1 MQLDDPMR
9 VAVIDLGSNTIRLLV
24 GEADGAGGYVPVFA
38 DQEITRL
45 GEGLLS
51 EGHLQ
56 AEPMRRSLAVL
67 RRFREE
73 AASQG
78 AVAMAAVGTS
88 ALREAKNR
96 QAFLDLAWREAGFSV
111 RVVSGEEEAR
121 LTLRGV
127 LAALGKPSES
137 LLMLDIGGG
146 STELLLA
153 CGREIRAVVST
164 NLGVVRLTEAHLK
177 HDPPL
182 AEELGAIRAEVSGRV
197 ASLRTR
203 VLPGGAPG
211 ELLVGT
217 AGTVTTLAAV
227 DLSLDP
233 YDPARVTGHCLSRG
247 RVAELLD
254 GLARLP
260 LKERR
265 RVRGLEP
272 GRADVIVAGAIVC
285 LGVMDGLGLPDLTVS
300 DGGLRE
306 GILLD
311 FLEHVAG
318 QSHGQH
324 CTET

>member
-1 MQLDDPMR
+1 MR

-24 GEADGAGGYVPVFA
+24 GEADGAGGYRPVVA
-38 DQEITRL
+38 SQEITRL
-45 GEGLLS
+45 GEGLLPG
-51 EGHLQ
+51 GHLQ
-56 AEPMRRSLAVL
+56 AEPIRRSLAAL
-67 RRFREE
+67 RRFREM
-73 AASQG
+73 AASHG
-78 AVAMAAVGTS
+78 AIAMAAVGTS

-96 QAFLDLAWREAGFSV
+96 QEFLDLAWREAGFSV

-127 LAALGKPSES
+127 LAAMGKPSDH

-153 CGREIRAVVST
+153 RGREIRTVVST

-182 AEELGAIRAEVSGRV
+182 AEELGAIHAEVSGQV

-203 VLPGGAPG
+203 LLPGDAPG
-211 ELLVGT
+211 EVLVGT

-247 RVAELLD
+247 RIADLLED
-254 GLARLP
+254 LARLP
-260 LKERR
+260 LQERR

-285 LGVMDGLGLPDLTVS
+285 LGVMDGLGFANLTVS

-311 FLEHVAG
+311 FLERVIRQPH
-318 QSHGQH
+318 
-324 CTET
+324 

>member
-1 MQLDDPMR
+1 MR

-24 GEADGAGGYVPVFA
+24 GEADGAGGYLPVFA

-45 GEGLLS
+45 GEGLLP
-51 EGHLQ
+51 GGQLQ
-56 AEPMRRSLAVL
+56 AEPMRRSLSVL
-67 RRFREE
+67 RRFREL

-78 AVAMAAVGTS
+78 AIAMAAVGTS
-88 ALREAKNR
+88 ALREAVNR
-96 QAFLDLAWREAGFSV
+96 QVFLDLAWREAGFCV

-127 LAALGKPSES
+127 LAALGIPSEH

-153 CGREIRAVVST
+153 HGREIRAVVST

-182 AEELGAIRAEVSGRV
+182 AEELGAIRAVVSGRI

-203 VLPGGAPG
+203 ELPARTPG
-211 ELLVGT
+211 EILVGT
-217 AGTVTTLAAV
+217 AGTVTTLAAI

-233 YDPARVTGHCLSRG
+233 YDSARVTGHCLSRE
-247 RVAELLD
+247 RIADLLEN
-254 GLARLP
+254 LARLP
-260 LKERR
+260 LQERR
-265 RVRGLEP
+265 RVPGLEP
-272 GRADVIVAGAIVC
+272 GRADVIVAGTIVC
-285 LGVMDGLGLPDLTVS
+285 LGVMDGLGFADLTVS

-311 FLEHVAG
+311 FLERVAG
-318 QSHGQH
+318 QPPGRH